1 MRKRESSELD
11 VCDESTMVEE
21 VAEEVQKVRPEADMV
36 APGADTHSG
45 PASHQSRRKGGGH
58 GPGLLSILA
67 RALSAVS
74 RSGPVILGPDTSPS
88 LPLAQPAM

>member
-1 MRKRESSELD
+1 MKKRESSELD
-11 VCDESTMVEE
+11 ARDESTMVEE

-36 APGADTHSG
+36 APGADTHS
-45 PASHQSRRKGGGH
+45 SHQSKRKGGGH